1 MGILGLS
8 EGWGL
13 GDDGGVKST
22 VLQFQDMSR
31 LPRVQL
37 VNAIVIKT
45 IFYGVGAVVSLG
57 QPG

>member
-1 MGILGLS
+1 MGILRLS
-8 EGWGL
+8 EGWGQ
-13 GDDGGVKST
+13 GDDRGVKPT

-37 VNAIVIKT
+37 VSAIVIKT